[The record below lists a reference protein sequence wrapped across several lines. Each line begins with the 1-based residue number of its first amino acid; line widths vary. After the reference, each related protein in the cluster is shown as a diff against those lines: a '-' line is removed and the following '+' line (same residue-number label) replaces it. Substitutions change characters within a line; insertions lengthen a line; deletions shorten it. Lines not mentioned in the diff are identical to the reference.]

1 MCGFVHN
8 ETFKTDKNNPP
19 IKRKVQLY
27 SRASQLHIQIRK
39 SEVDARGQDGSEYGK
54 EIVQKKTFHK
64 EQLKVRYSFAQFIK
78 LFSYVNK

>member
-54 EIVQKKTFHK
+54 ETVQ
-64 EQLKVRYSFAQFIK
+64 
-78 LFSYVNK
+78 